1 MRKFEIIKTMIIV
14 CLAAS
19 VFGGWIQRCS
29 INPYIAKKRQE
40 GAFRGTVTMAGS
52 TSMEKLANAAAEC
65 FMEKYPGVTVTVE
78 FTGSS
83 AGIEAM
89 LAGSVDIANSSRLLR
104 EAERAAGA
112 AENIVA
118 IDGIAVITDVS
129 NPVTSLTKWQ
139 LIDIYTGKIRN
150 WKEVGGADEV
160 VVVVGREAGSGTR
173 QAFEELLDVEGQ
185 CAYANELDSTGAVM
199 VKAVTIPG
207 AIGYVSLDVLDDTVR
222 VISIDGAEP
231 TADNLRNGRYLLA
244 RPLVMATNG
253 EIAEQKEAVRMF
265 FSYLKSEEG
274 KKLIESVGLIA
285 PYYEKVRY

>member
-1 MRKFEIIKTMIIV
+1 MRKFEIAKTMIGV

-19 VFGGWIQRCS
+19 VFGSCAQRSS
-29 INPYIAKKRQE
+29 IDSYITKNQQE
-40 GAFRGTVTMAGS
+40 GAFSGTVALAGS

-65 FMEKYPGVTVTVE
+65 FMKEYPGVTVTVE

-104 EAERAAGA
+104 EAERTAGA
-112 AENIVA
+112 VENIVA

-129 NPVTSLTKWQ
+129 NPVTSLTKRQ
-139 LIDIYTGKIRN
+139 LIDIYTGRIRN
-150 WKEVGGADEV
+150 WKEVGGADEA

-173 QAFEELLDVEGQ
+173 QAFEELLDVDGR

-199 VKAVTIPG
+199 AKAVTIPG

-265 FSYLKSEEG
+265 FSYLKSEDG

-285 PYYEKVRY
+285 PY